1 MIYFQAKAFHELT
14 VDELY
19 AILKL
24 RSEVFIVEQQCVYQD
39 VDGLDKKAIHYWL
52 EEKGKILSYLRV
64 FWRNQTIGQLQIG
77 RVVSSIKRQGYGKEL
92 LNRVIESCY
101 KNSEAKEVYIEAQ
114 CYAIPFYEQAGFK
127 VFSHKFLEDGIPHL
141 KMKLLL
147 ND

>member
-1 MIYFQAKAFHELT
+1 MIYFQAKAFYELT

-39 VDGLDKKAIHYWL
+39 VDGIDKKAIHYWL

-114 CYAIPFYEQAGFK
+114 CYAIPFYEQADFK
-127 VFSHKFLEDGIPHL
+127 VFSHEFLEDGIPHL